1 VTPGPAACMPGHAFQ
16 LCLLS
21 CCARQQPHCSGRSA
35 SHAHTSTLSVPCI
48 IDIASHLLRG
58 TNLSP
63 SPCLHRMLTYVQSG
77 QWRPPTQIRRI
88 QGANFFKI
96 SSQLPNHIMS
106 LPPAVPIQTI
116 HSGAGRRAKGDAR
129 TMDVWRACGWRMANH
144 GDRKTPT
151 SGSASFHPVHC

>member
-1 VTPGPAACMPGHAFQ
+1 VTPGPAACMPGHAFH

-21 CCARQQPHCSGRSA
+21 CVYVRLRACASPA
-35 SHAHTSTLSVPCI
+35 SSPTHTQARCQCLALSTL
-48 IDIASHLLRG
+48 HL
-58 TNLSP
+58 
-63 SPCLHRMLTYVQSG
+63 MLTYVQSG

-116 HSGAGRRAKGDAR
+116 HSGKATRGRWTYGVLAVGE
-129 TMDVWRACGWRMANH
+129 WLIMATEKH
-144 GDRKTPT
+144 PRPDLLHFILCST
-151 SGSASFHPVHC
+151 AS